1 MKLQIKRRA
10 VISTMISMTIALFLA
25 CTVQPASPGSSSEN
39 TGGDAVD
46 SEAIVKAS
54 VDSTMEAKNNELAI

>member
-1 MKLQIKRRA
+1 
-10 VISTMISMTIALFLA
+10 MISMTIALFLA